1 MGKMEITAN
10 IVDSGLARISI
21 QDGFIQSVKAI
32 GGIDRKYPFVGPGFV
47 DIQIN
52 GIAGVD
58 FSAPNLTV
66 EQATGILEKIWQ
78 TGVTS
83 ICATLVTNNLEALAR
98 NFQVLEKARRCDA
111 RFAATV
117 PCYHLEGPYLS
128 PGGACGAHD
137 PTLMRFPDWKEF
149 LRLQEAAGGNIAIVT
164 LAPELPGAPEFI
176 RRAYKAGIVAAIGH
190 TDAKPAQ
197 IHKAVRA
204 GASLSTHLGNGCATQ
219 MHRHLNPI
227 WAQIAGSE
235 LSASLICDGFHL
247 PPDFVRAVYRAKGID
262 RCILITDAVQV
273 ATMPPGEYQLAGTRI
288 RLLPNGKVITADGHS
303 MAGSSVSMSRAIA
316 VFRRYAGASLGEAL
330 QAATLNP
337 AKLLGRPQICSA
349 IALGQPA
356 NLTVFRAAAHA
367 LRVEAVL
374 LGGERVYRSRS
385 EPDSLSAKRAL
396 ASTRQK

>member
-1 MGKMEITAN
+1 
-10 IVDSGLARISI
+10 
-21 QDGFIQSVKAI
+21 
-32 GGIDRKYPFVGPGFV
+32 
-47 DIQIN
+47 
-52 GIAGVD
+52 
-58 FSAPNLTV
+58 
-66 EQATGILEKIWQ
+66 
-78 TGVTS
+78 
-83 ICATLVTNNLEALAR
+83 
-98 NFQVLEKARRCDA
+98 
-111 RFAATV
+111 
-117 PCYHLEGPYLS
+117 
-128 PGGACGAHD
+128 
-137 PTLMRFPDWKEF
+137 MRSPDWKEF

-176 RRAYKAGIVAAIGH
+176 RRAHKAGIVAAIGH

-197 IHKAVRA
+197 IHKAIRA

-247 PPDFVRAVYRAKGID
+247 PPDFVRTVYRAKGID

-273 ATMPPGEYQLAGTRI
+273 ATLPPGEYRLAGTRI
-288 RLLPNGKVITADGHS
+288 RLLPSGKVITADGHS

-337 AKLLGRPQICSA
+337 AKLLGLPQICSA
-349 IALGQPA
+349 IASGQPA

-367 LRVEAVL
+367 LRIEAVL
-374 LGGERVYRSRS
+374 LGGEQVYRSS
-385 EPDSLSAKRAL
+385 FEPDSLSAKRVL
-396 ASTRQK
+396 VSTRNK

>member
-1 MGKMEITAN
+1 MEITAN
-10 IVDSGLARISI
+10 IVNLGLVHISI
-21 QDGFIQSVKAI
+21 KDGFIHSVKTI
-32 GGIDRKYPFVGPGFV
+32 GVIVRKRPFVSPGFV

-58 FSAPNLTV
+58 FSAPHLTV
-66 EQATGILEKIWQ
+66 EQVIGILDKIWQ

-83 ICATLVTNNLEALAR
+83 ICATLVTNSLEALER
-98 NFQVLEKARRCDA
+98 NFGVLEEARRRDA

-117 PCYHLEGPYLS
+117 PCYHLEGAYLS
-128 PGGACGAHD
+128 PGGAHGAHD

-149 LRLQEAAGGNIAIVT
+149 LRLQKAAGGNIAIVT

-176 RRAYKAGIVAAIGH
+176 RRAHKAGIVAAIGH

-197 IHKAVRA
+197 IHKAIRA
-204 GASLSTHLGNGCATQ
+204 GARLSTHLGNGCATQ

-227 WAQIAGSE
+227 WAQIAGTE
-235 LSASLICDGFHL
+235 LSASFICDGFHL
-247 PPDFVRAVYRAKGID
+247 PPDFVRTVYRAKGID

-273 ATMPPGEYQLAGTRI
+273 ATLPPGEYRLAGTSI
-288 RLLPNGKVITADGHS
+288 RLLPGGKVITADGHS
-303 MAGSSVSMSRAIA
+303 MAGSTVSMSRAIA

-337 AKLLGRPQICSA
+337 AMLLGRPQICSA
-349 IALGQPA
+349 IAPGQPA

-374 LGGERVYRSRS
+374 LVGERVYRSLS
-385 EPDSLSAKRAL
+385 EPDTLSAKPAL